1 VRTAAGTE
9 ELRRLVLDVAG
20 LRACEKLRG
29 KFVGL
34 SGAEGDAE
42 LTGAEQGLASVTG
55 RWLLRDC
62 VERREKD
69 SLGLRIGGPGWQWV
83 DREQKG
89 FRIRQYVYFSATVD
103 LKSALDVGYDPAAEL
118 ASIWLTPMDAVG
130 AEVSAAG
137 AISAKAETVLASVV
151 GAIGPSLGMQVDELA
166 KTAAGTEGA
175 MQFKTKLAQ
184 GLTITVK
191 PKTGQMDVML
201 GQLPNGVAPK
211 RPFATAG
218 TWLLNER
225 QSLFPSG
232 VQMAGPFDPAVR
244 VVLEARVEE
253 GNGVLYRAIC
263 QEDGERAIDA
273 AMRDQPLPM
282 PTLRAS
288 GKVEGKAPSRAVV
301 TPPSCPWLLVTAP
314 IDRLPAKVAL
324 QLSPD
329 DAAPP
334 PPQAPGT
341 AWVRVTLLSF
351 SFEPHKPDGSAW
363 DPFGGAPDPELW
375 IGAQGEPPTLVVS
388 KLKDTFTASPQM
400 KSRVLEISATSPLV
414 LQAKDIDLTSDE
426 PMGTA
431 VITLEDLLAKGP
443 EYSVQFLLDGVPTGS
458 ARVRAETSARP

>member
-1 VRTAAGTE
+1 M
-9 ELRRLVLDVAG
+9 LDVAG

-34 SGAEGDAE
+34 SGSEADAE

-62 VERREKD
+62 EEKREGE

-83 DREQKG
+83 DRQQKG

-103 LKSALDVGYDPAAEL
+103 LKSSLDVGYDPEAEL
-118 ASIWLTPMDAVG
+118 ASIWLTPVGSVG

-137 AISAKAETVLASVV
+137 AISANAETVLASVV
-151 GAIGPSLGMQVDELA
+151 GAIGPALGMQVDEVA

-175 MQFKTKLAQ
+175 MQFKAKLAQ

-211 RPFATAG
+211 RPIAT
-218 TWLLNER
+218 TRSWLLNER

-232 VQMAGPFDPAVR
+232 VQMAGPFDPAAR
-244 VVLEARVEE
+244 VTLQARVEE
-253 GNGVLYRAIC
+253 GSGLLYRTIC
-263 QEDGERAIDA
+263 QDDGQRAIDA

-282 PTLRAS
+282 STLRAT
-288 GKVEGKAPSRAVV
+288 GKVEGKAPFKQAI
-301 TPPSCPWLLVTAP
+301 TPPACPWLLVTAP
-314 IDRLPAKVAL
+314 LDRLPALAAL
-324 QLSPD
+324 EIELEDGDS
-329 DAAPP
+329 AAPP
-334 PPQAPGT
+334 VSNV
-341 AWVRVTLLSF
+341 AWVKVTVLSF
-351 SFEPHKPDGSAW
+351 TFEPHKPDGTPW

-375 IGAQGEPPTLVVS
+375 IAPQGEVPTLLVP
-388 KLKDTFTASPQM
+388 KARDTFTASPQM
-400 KSRVLEISATSPLV
+400 KSRVLEMSATSPIALM
-414 LQAKDIDLTSDE
+414 AKDIDITSDE

-431 VITLEDLLAKGP
+431 LITLGDLLAKGP
-443 EYSVQFLLDGVPTGS
+443 EYSVPFLLEGIPTGS
-458 ARVRAETSARP
+458 ARVRLETAVRP